1 MFKRFLKNNNI
12 KGYRVDQ
19 LYDQYFKQLISSWD
33 ELTTWPKDLR
43 EKLKAE
49 VPFSKLE
56 GLQEFPSSDGRTIKL
71 LAYTLES
78 FPVESVLMRNK
89 DRITV
94 CISCMSGCPVG
105 CKFCATGKMGLN
117 KSLSTQEILDQV
129 MYFERKLKA
138 SGEKITNVVYMGM
151 GEPMLNLKSV
161 AESIQTLEDSKA
173 LGMSARRITVST
185 AGYISQLGDFL
196 DKDLGVNIAIS
207 LHAPTQKLRAQ
218 LMPTVAKNNPLD
230 ELIALLV
237 KDQKKRNKKITY
249 EYIMLKGINDSPE
262 DAKELAKLLKNQIVL
277 VNLINFNKVDGIG
290 FEPSTRKRIMDFQYV
305 LDERGINNT
314 LRYSY
319 GSDIKGACG
328 QLASIA

>member
-19 LYDQYFKQLISSWD
+19 LYDQYFKQLITSWD

-56 GLQEFPSSDGRTIKL
+56 NFQEFPSSDGRTIKL
-71 LAYTLES
+71 LAYTSEG

-117 KSLSTQEILDQV
+117 KNLSTEEILDQV

-151 GEPMLNLKSV
+151 GEPMLNSKSV
-161 AESIQTLEDSKA
+161 VGSIQTLEGSKA

-207 LHAPTQKLRAQ
+207 LHAPTQRLREK

-230 ELIALLV
+230 ELISLLV

-249 EYIMLKGINDSPE
+249 EYIMIKDVNDSPE
-262 DAKELAKLLKNQIVL
+262 HAKELAKLLKNQIVL
-277 VNLINFNKVDGIG
+277 VNLINFNKVGGIG
-290 FEPSTRKRIMDFQYV
+290 FEPSTRRRIEEFQAI
-305 LDERGINNT
+305 LDSRGITNT
-314 LRYSY
+314 LRYSH

-328 QLASIA
+328 QLAS

>member
-1 MFKRFLKNNNI
+1 MFKRFLKNNKI
-12 KGYRVDQ
+12 QGYRVDQ
-19 LYDQYFKQLISSWD
+19 LYDQYFKQLITSWD

-43 EKLKAE
+43 EKLKTE

-56 GLQEFPSSDGRTIKL
+56 NFQEFESMDGRTLKT
-71 LAYTLES
+71 LAYTAEG
-78 FPVESVLMRNK
+78 FPVESVLMRSK

-105 CKFCATGKMGLN
+105 CKFCATGRMGLN
-117 KSLSTQEILDQV
+117 KSLSDQEIIDQV
-129 MYFERKLKA
+129 MYFERKLKT
-138 SGEKITNVVYMGM
+138 SGEKITNIVYMGM
-151 GEPMLNLKSV
+151 GEPMLNLESV
-161 AESIQTLEDSKA
+161 VESIQILEDSKA
-173 LGMSARRITVST
+173 FGMSARRITVST
-185 AGYISQLGDFL
+185 AGYISQLGEFL
-196 DKDLGVNIAIS
+196 KKDLGVNIAIS
-207 LHAPTQKLRAQ
+207 LHAPNQRLREK

-249 EYIMLKGINDSPE
+249 EYIMIKDVNDSPE
-262 DAKELAKLLKNQIVL
+262 HAKELAKLLKNQITL
-277 VNLINFNKVDGIG
+277 VNLINFNKVDGIAY
-290 FEPSTRKRIMDFQYV
+290 EPSTRKRIMDFQYV

>member
-1 MFKRFLKNNNI
+1 MFKRFLKNNKI
-12 KGYRVDQ
+12 QGYRIDQ
-19 LYDQYFKQLISSWD
+19 LYDQYFKQLITSWD

-56 GLQEFPSSDGRTIKL
+56 NFQEFESMDGRTLKT
-71 LAYTLES
+71 LAYTTEG
-78 FPVESVLMRNK
+78 FPVESVLMRSK

-105 CKFCATGKMGLN
+105 CKFCATGRMGLN
-117 KSLSTQEILDQV
+117 KSLSDQEIIDQV

-138 SGEKITNVVYMGM
+138 SGEKITNIVYMGM
-151 GEPMLNLKSV
+151 GEPMLNLERV
-161 AESIQTLEDSKA
+161 VESIQILKDSKA

-207 LHAPTQKLRAQ
+207 LHAPNQRLREK

-230 ELIALLV
+230 ELIALLI
-237 KDQKKRNKKITY
+237 KNQKKRNKKITY
-249 EYIMLKGINDSPE
+249 EYIMIKDVNDSPE
-262 DAKELAKLLKNQIVL
+262 HAKELTKLLKNQIAL
-277 VNLINFNKVDGIG
+277 VNLINFNKVDGIPY
-290 FEPSTRKRIMDFQYV
+290 EPSTRKRIMDFQYV

-328 QLASIA
+328 QLATIA

>member
-19 LYDQYFKQLISSWD
+19 LYDQYFRQLISSWD

-56 GLQEFPSSDGRTIKL
+56 NFQEFPSSDGRTIKL
-71 LAYTLES
+71 LAYTSEG

-94 CISCMSGCPVG
+94 CISCMSGCPVR

-129 MYFERKLKA
+129 MYFERKLKV

-161 AESIQTLEDSKA
+161 IESIQILEDSKA
-173 LGMSARRITVST
+173 LGMSARRITIST

-230 ELIALLV
+230 DLITLLV

-262 DAKELAKLLKNQIVL
+262 DAKDLAKLLKNQIVL
-277 VNLINFNKVDGIG
+277 VNLINFNKVNGIG
-290 FEPSTRKRIMDFQYV
+290 FEPSTKKRIMDFQYV

-328 QLASIA
+328 QLASIS

>member
-19 LYDQYFKQLISSWD
+19 LYDQYFKQLITSWD

-56 GLQEFPSSDGRTIKL
+56 NFQEFPSSDARTIKL
-71 LAYTLES
+71 LAYTSEG

-105 CKFCATGKMGLN
+105 CKFCATGRMGLKKN
-117 KSLSTQEILDQV
+117 LSTREILDQI

-161 AESIQTLEDSKA
+161 VESTQVLEDSKA
-173 LGMSARRITVST
+173 LSMSARRITVST
-185 AGYISQLGDFL
+185 AGYISQLDEFL
-196 DKDLGVNIAIS
+196 KKDLGVNIAIS
-207 LHAPTQKLRAQ
+207 LHAPNQKLREK

-249 EYIMLKGINDSPE
+249 EYLMLKDVTDTPE
-262 DAKELAKLLKNQIVL
+262 CAKELAKLLKNQIVL
-277 VNLINFNKVDGIG
+277 VNLINFNKVSGIAY
-290 FEPSTRKRIMDFQYV
+290 EPSTRKRIEEFQAI
-305 LDERGINNT
+305 LDGRGINNT

-328 QLASIA
+328 QLATI

>member
-43 EKLKAE
+43 EELKAE
-49 VPFSKLE
+49 VPFSKLANF
-56 GLQEFPSSDGRTIKL
+56 QEFPSSDGRTIKL
-71 LAYTLES
+71 LAYTSEG

-129 MYFERKLKA
+129 MYFERKLKT
-138 SGEKITNVVYMGM
+138 SEERITNVVYMGM

-161 AESIQTLEDSKA
+161 VESIQMLEDSKA

-185 AGYISQLGDFL
+185 AGYIPQLGDFL

-218 LMPTVAKNNPLD
+218 LMPTVAKNNPLND
-230 ELIALLV
+230 LIALLV

-262 DAKELAKLLKNQIVL
+262 DAKELAKLLKNQIAL

-328 QLASIA
+328 QLASIG

>member
-1 MFKRFLKNNNI
+1 MFKRFLKNNKI
-12 KGYRVDQ
+12 QGYRADQ
-19 LYDQYFKQLISSWD
+19 LYNQYFKQLITSWD

-56 GLQEFPSSDGRTIKL
+56 NFQEFESMDGRTLKT
-71 LAYTLES
+71 LAYTTEG
-78 FPVESVLMRNK
+78 FPVESVLMRSK

-105 CKFCATGKMGLN
+105 CKFCATGRMGLN
-117 KSLSTQEILDQV
+117 KSLSDQEIIDQV
-129 MYFERKLKA
+129 MYFERKLKT
-138 SGEKITNVVYMGM
+138 SGEKITNIVYMGM
-151 GEPMLNLKSV
+151 GEPMLNLESV
-161 AESIQTLEDSKA
+161 VESIQILKDSKA

-185 AGYISQLGDFL
+185 AGYISQLDEFL
-196 DKDLGVNIAIS
+196 KKDLGVNIAIS
-207 LHAPTQKLRAQ
+207 LHASNQRLREK

-230 ELIALLV
+230 ELISLLV

-249 EYIMLKGINDSPE
+249 EYIMIKDVNDSPE
-262 DAKELAKLLKNQIVL
+262 HAKELAKLLKNQITL
-277 VNLINFNKVDGIG
+277 VNLINFNKVDGIAY
-290 FEPSTRKRIMDFQYV
+290 EPSTRKRIMDFQYV

-328 QLASIA
+328 QLASIS

>member
-56 GLQEFPSSDGRTIKL
+56 NFQEFPSSDGRTIKL
-71 LAYTLES
+71 LAYTSEG

-117 KSLSTQEILDQV
+117 KNLSTQEILDQV

-138 SGEKITNVVYMGM
+138 SEEKITNVVYMGM

-161 AESIQTLEDSKA
+161 IESIQILEDSKA
-173 LGMSARRITVST
+173 LGMSARRVTVST
-185 AGYISQLGDFL
+185 VGYISQLGDFL

-207 LHAPTQKLRAQ
+207 LHAPTQRLRAQ